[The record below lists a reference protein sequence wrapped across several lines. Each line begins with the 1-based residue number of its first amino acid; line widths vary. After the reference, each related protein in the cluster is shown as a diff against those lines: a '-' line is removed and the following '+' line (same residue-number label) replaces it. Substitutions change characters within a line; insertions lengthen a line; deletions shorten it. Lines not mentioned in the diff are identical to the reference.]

1 MWQSTYSS
9 EETSANINWKV
20 ANNVDNFSFPVQRKM
35 NSIFQKLH
43 ITIQHAHVS
52 EVKTFSVCNSY
63 APSKIFTF
71 TATLT
76 LHYSADYKHKHNT
89 QMRKHLLHVLTIVN
103 KNIRNKKN
111 CDLKTPITNK
121 IHLLL

>member
-1 MWQSTYSS
+1 M
-9 EETSANINWKV
+9 
-20 ANNVDNFSFPVQRKM
+20 
-35 NSIFQKLH
+35 
-43 ITIQHAHVS
+43 S
-52 EVKTFSVCNSY
+52 EVKTFSLCITVMLLLTKG
-63 APSKIFTF
+63 AKMFTF

-103 KNIRNKKN
+103 ENIRNKKN

-121 IHLLL
+121 IHLFL